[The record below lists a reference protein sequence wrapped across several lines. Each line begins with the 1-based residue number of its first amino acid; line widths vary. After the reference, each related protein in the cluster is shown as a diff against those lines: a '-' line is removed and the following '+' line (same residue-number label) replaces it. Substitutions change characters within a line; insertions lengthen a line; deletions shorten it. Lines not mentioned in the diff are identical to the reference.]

1 MISAA
6 RLLTALLVIAV
17 ASPALAQ
24 LRIVSYNTG
33 GGPNGD
39 LDTVLEAIGNEARQG
54 FSKPIDVLALQ
65 EQTSSASTT
74 QAVLNLLNG
83 IYGPGTYARA
93 PYDVATSG
101 GGRPGLIYNTQT
113 VQLNVADFNND
124 GQVNV
129 NDFAVGTVSGSGAAR
144 QGARYQLQP
153 VGYDANSAFYLYVN
167 HYKASDTVS
176 DANRRAVEAAGVR
189 ANSDALG
196 EGAHVIYAGDFNIYR
211 SNEPMWAQLT
221 GAGAGQAFDPI
232 NRLGNWHDLSSF
244 RDVHTQSPTTTSR
257 YAGQVTGG
265 MDDRF
270 DWQMV
275 TGELLDSEGMSVI
288 PGSYHAFGNNGT
300 HSINGNLDV
309 PSNTALPLPI
319 LTAIAGASDHLPV
332 VADYQLPARMSAQ
345 LAAAPQRV
353 LSGANVTVD
362 LEVQNSA
369 PVITVLG
376 ADELDYVG
384 AASGD
389 LSGPIAGTA
398 DALQPANVHELA
410 LNTAVTGNRS
420 GQVNVTAT
428 SQGAAGANYVA
439 DVNYAVLDHARPSF
453 AGLTEVQDLVIDF
466 GIVAGGD
473 TAPTANLALHNLVD
487 TLGFT
492 AALDLDQVALTGDNA
507 FSTNLATFAD
517 LLAGESAGFAAS
529 LLTDS
534 YGSFDALLS
543 LSLSDED
550 LPGELSSMLL
560 TVSLQGVVA
569 LGGDANLDESVS
581 FGDFVSLQTNFGLS
595 GGWLEGDFNRDGI
608 VSFGD
613 FVTLQ
618 SNFGQSV
625 GEGNIAEQLAVV
637 PEPAG
642 LTLATTG
649 LAAAALAIRLRS
661 GPHRHSRRRAGFTLV
676 ELLVVIAIMGILVAL
691 LLPAVQAARESG
703 RRSQC
708 VNNLRQMALATLNYE
723 STHDVL
729 PPGRLLPD
737 WTRNGKSQISY
748 TNYNAV
754 DQTNP
759 REWTGFHSVHCRILP
774 FMENGNIYELID
786 FSRAQVL
793 RMTISGEPYSINYT
807 AYAQAEGIFLCPSDA
822 NTERVVSENNYRYN
836 FGGSTPYAGANASYQ
851 QNVHNGEN
859 GGLPV
864 LGNGAFTA
872 GKGLSLASFTDGT
885 SHTAFWSERDKGSG
899 LNPAGALPTLTDI
912 VTIAGRRDEIIPRDA
927 FFKECSEYKPSV
939 STFNFMS
946 AGRWL
951 VGTDWSNGWPFAAY
965 DSTMYNHVAPPNW
978 EHIDCGNWSS
988 IPDTPG
994 EHAIIAARSSH
1005 PGIVNTA
1012 FGDGRVASIA
1022 EDIDL
1027 MLWRALGTRNGGEV
1041 AQVPE

>member
-1 MISAA
+1 MIRVG
-6 RLLTALLVIAV
+6 RLLAALLLVGIS
-17 ASPALAQ
+17 SPALAQ

-39 LDTVLEAIGNEARQG
+39 LGTVLQAIGDEARQG

-65 EQTSSASTT
+65 EQNSSASTT
-74 QAVLNLLNG
+74 QSIVNLLNG
-83 IYGPGTYARA
+83 IYGPGTYARS

-124 GQVNV
+124 GQINV

-153 VGYDANSAFYLYVN
+153 VGYDQNSTFYLYAN
-167 HYKASDTVS
+167 HYKASDTVA

-211 SNEPMWAQLT
+211 SNEPMWAPLT
-221 GAGAGQAFDPI
+221 AAGPGQGFDPI

-257 YAGQVTGG
+257 YGGQVTGG

-275 TGELLDSEGMSVI
+275 TGELLDSEGMSII

-300 HSINGNLDV
+300 HAINGDLDV

-332 VADYQLPARMSAQ
+332 VADYQLPARMDAQ
-345 LAAAPQRV
+345 LAAAPSRV
-353 LSGANVTVD
+353 LSGANVSIE

-369 PVITVLG
+369 PVVTVLG
-376 ADELDYVG
+376 ADELDYTG
-384 AASGD
+384 SASGD

-398 DALQPANVHELA
+398 GALQPANIHQLS
-410 LNTAVTGNRS
+410 LNTAVTGSRS
-420 GQVNVTAT
+420 GQVQVTTT
-428 SQGAAGANYVA
+428 SQGAANANFVA
-439 DVNYAVLDHARPSF
+439 DVSYAVLDHARPSF
-453 AGLTEVQDLVIDF
+453 DSSEQVQNLSIDF
-466 GIVAGGD
+466 GIVARGD
-473 TAPTANLALHNLVD
+473 SLPTVDLALHNLLDSV
-487 TLGFT
+487 GFT
-492 AALDLDQVALTGDNA
+492 AALDLDQVSLTGDAA
-507 FSTNLATFAD
+507 FATDLTTFAN
-517 LLAGESAGFAAS
+517 LLAGASSSFEVALFTDNYGF
-529 LLTDS
+529 
-534 YGSFDALLS
+534 FDGLLS

-550 LPGELSSMLL
+550 LPGELADSLL
-560 TVSLQGVVA
+560 SVSLQGLVA
-569 LGGDANLDESVS
+569 LGGDANLDQTVS
-581 FGDFVSLQTNFGLS
+581 FADFLAVQGNFGLA
-595 GGWLEGDFNRDGI
+595 GGWLAGDFNRDGI
-608 VSFGD
+608 VSFND
-613 FVTLQ
+613 FLTLQ

-625 GEGNIAEQLAVV
+625 DDQNFGQPLSLV
-637 PEPAG
+637 PEPSG
-642 LTLATTG
+642 SLLAV
-649 LAAAALAIRLRS
+649 AAAVTGGLMF
-661 GPHRHSRRRAGFTLV
+661 RRRPTRRQGRRRSAFTLV
-676 ELLVVIAIMGILVAL
+676 ELLVVIAIIGILIAL
-691 LLPAVQAARESG
+691 LLPAVQSAREAA

-708 VNNLRQMALATLNYE
+708 VNNLRQMAIATLNYE

-737 WTRNGKSQISY
+737 WVKNGKANNSY

-774 FMENGNIYELID
+774 FMENGTIYDLID

-793 RMTISGEPYSINYT
+793 RMTIDGQPFSINYT
-807 AYAQAEGIFLCPSDA
+807 AYAQAGGIFLCPSDA

-872 GKGLSLASFTDGT
+872 GKGLSIANFTDGT

-912 VTIAGRRDEIIPRDA
+912 VTINARRDEIIPRDA
-927 FFKECSEYKPSV
+927 FFQECAAYKPSI

-1005 PGIVNTA
+1005 PGLVNTA
-1012 FGDGRVASIA
+1012 FVDGRVVSIA

-1027 MLWRALGTRNGGEV
+1027 ALWRALGTRNGGEV

>member
-1 MISAA
+1 MIRVG
-6 RLLTALLVIAV
+6 RLLAALLLVGIS
-17 ASPALAQ
+17 SPALAQ

-39 LDTVLEAIGNEARQG
+39 LGTVLQAIGDEARQG

-74 QAVLNLLNG
+74 QSIVNLLNG

-124 GQVNV
+124 GQINV

-153 VGYDANSAFYLYVN
+153 VGYDENSAFYVYVN
-167 HYKASDTVS
+167 HYKASDTVA

-211 SNEPMWAQLT
+211 SNEPMWAPLT
-221 GAGAGQAFDPI
+221 AAGPGQGFDPI

-257 YAGQVTGG
+257 YGGQVTGG

-275 TGELLDSEGMSVI
+275 TGELLDSEGMSII

-300 HSINGNLDV
+300 HAINGNLDV

-332 VADYQLPARMSAQ
+332 VADYQLPARMDAQ
-345 LAAAPQRV
+345 LAAAPSRV
-353 LSGANVTVD
+353 LSGANVSIE
-362 LEVQNSA
+362 LEIQNSA
-369 PVITVLG
+369 PVVTVLG
-376 ADELDYVG
+376 ADELDYIG
-384 AASGD
+384 TAAGD
-389 LSGPIAGTA
+389 VAGPIAGTA
-398 DALQPANVHELA
+398 GALQPANIHPLS

-420 GQVNVTAT
+420 GQVQVTAT
-428 SQGAAGANYVA
+428 SQGAANASYVE
-439 DVNYAVLDHARPSF
+439 DVNYTVLDHARPSF
-453 AGLTEVQDLVIDF
+453 DGLADVQNLAIDF
-466 GIVAGGD
+466 GIVARGEA
-473 TAPTANLALHNLVD
+473 APLENLALHNLAE
-487 TLGFT
+487 TLGYT
-492 AALDLDQVALTGDNA
+492 AALDLDQVQLSGDAA
-507 FSTNLATFAD
+507 FATSLATFIN
-517 LLAGESAGFAAS
+517 LLAGSSANFDVS
-529 LLTDS
+529 LLTDA
-534 YGSFDALLS
+534 YGSFQGLLS

-550 LPGELSSMLL
+550 LLGEIADIQLS
-560 TVSLQGVVA
+560 VSLQGVVA
-569 LGGDANLDESVS
+569 LAGDANLDEIVS
-581 FGDFVSLQTNFGLS
+581 FADFLALQGNFGLA
-595 GGWLEGDFNRDGI
+595 GGWLEGDFNRDNLVG
-608 VSFGD
+608 FGD
-613 FVTLQ
+613 FLTLQ
-618 SNFGQSV
+618 THY
-625 GEGNIAEQLAVV
+625 GESIAQPLSVV
-637 PEPAG
+637 PEPSS
-642 LTLATTG
+642 LL
-649 LAAAALAIRLRS
+649 LAALGLLSCCMARWSRRS
-661 GPHRHSRRRAGFTLV
+661 TAHSRACRAGFTLV
-676 ELLVVIAIMGILVAL
+676 ELLVVIAIIGILIAL
-691 LLPAVQAARESG
+691 LLPAVQSAREAA

-708 VNNLRQMALATLNYE
+708 VNNLRQMAIATLNYE

-737 WTRNGKSQISY
+737 WVKNGKANNSY

-774 FMENGNIYELID
+774 YMENGTIYDLID

-793 RMTISGEPYSINYT
+793 RMTIDGQPFSINYT
-807 AYAQAEGIFLCPSDA
+807 AYAQAGGIFLCPSDA
-822 NTERVVSENNYRYN
+822 NSERVISENNYRYN

-872 GKGLSLASFTDGT
+872 GKGLSIANFTDGT

-912 VTIAGRRDEIIPRDA
+912 VTINARRDEIIPREA

-1005 PGIVNTA
+1005 PGLVNTA
-1012 FGDGRVASIA
+1012 FGDGRVVSIA

-1027 MLWRALGTRNGGEV
+1027 ALWRALGTRNGGEV